1 MAVSIQSLVYD
12 PSLVYT
18 DLQPHN
24 SVLSAAKGLAVNDV
38 MRIVAELKCAFSFR
52 EIFINYF

>member
-38 MRIVAELKCAFSFR
+38 MRIVFKK
-52 EIFINYF
+52 Y